1 MKNSNISTLDASNWT
16 YEFEKLVIDKPKTIN
31 KLSAVELRVGSKLP
45 TNLEYLDSTY
55 DNKTGTSGTAFLD
68 KNTGEVIIAYTGTNK
83 DGNAV
88 QDIIGADLGGIA
100 IGLGV
105 HYQPAFDFYEK
116 IRGQYGDNITLTGHS
131 LGGNVA
137 QRVAL
142 EYNVDNTVVYN
153 SAPLYLGS
161 VEAFKKAMTNPQIKK
176 GIKIAQSLLQYEDNI
191 TEINRLW
198 QRFNGQVTRIR
209 TEKDQLNNVSDFG
222 LDVHLGEEYILKNSG
237 DHGLNAIV
245 KDKNQLSQVQKI
257 LKQRGLGTVTT
268 VKKKQAKTLETV
280 KTSLANL
287 GNLKK
292 QFSASAGGLS
302 SNEQLYLEKEQALIL
317 ASGMHAAA
325 VTGREDIASLAEK
338 AVKKAEDLYAKTN
351 HIPAMVT
358 ELSLDEVKAVYAEAG
373 VTENSIV
380 GKTKTHFEK
389 KVKKADNFVEPFE
402 TLKTNIGLTVDELV
416 ASDSTLAGEI
426 GHAG

>member
-16 YEFEKLVIDKPKTIN
+16 YQFEKKAIEGFDTDDIVDDVQKY
-31 KLSAVELRVGSKLP
+31 SGAKLP
-45 TNLEYLDSTY
+45 THLEYLDSTY

-88 QDIIGADLGGIA
+88 QDIIGADLSGIGMGIGG
-100 IGLGV
+100 
-105 HYQPAFDFYEK
+105 HYQPAFDFYET

-153 SAPLYLGS
+153 SAPLY
-161 VEAFKKAMTNPQIKK
+161 VNQTY
-176 GIKIAQSLLQYEDNI
+176 GIKE
-191 TEINRLW
+191 RLYDW
-198 QRFNGQVTRIR
+198 VTPGESNVERIDQQRETFTGQVTRI
-209 TEKDQLNNVSDFG
+209 TTKWDQLNLLTGPFR
-222 LDVHLGEEYILKNSG
+222 DVHLGEEYILKNSG
-237 DHGLNAIV
+237 GHGLNDIV
-245 KDKNQLSQVQKI
+245 KDKGQLSQVQKI

-268 VKKKQAKTLETV
+268 VEKKQAKTLETV

-287 GNLKK
+287 GKLKK

-317 ASGMHAAA
+317 ASAMHAAA

-338 AVKKAEDLYAKTN
+338 AVKKAEDLYDKTN

-373 VTENSIV
+373 VTENSII

>member
-16 YEFEKLVIDKPKTIN
+16 YEFEK
-31 KLSAVELRVGSKLP
+31 SAIQGISKERIVESITERVESNFP
-45 TNLEYLDSTY
+45 THLEYLDSTY

-88 QDIIGADLGGIA
+88 QDIIGADLGGI
-100 IGLGV
+100 GMGFGE

-153 SAPLYLGS
+153 SAPLYVNQTYGFKERLYDWVTPGES
-161 VEAFKKAMTNPQIKK
+161 NVERIDKQRKAFT
-176 GIKIAQSLLQYEDNI
+176 
-191 TEINRLW
+191 
-198 QRFNGQVTRIR
+198 GQVTRI
-209 TEKDQLNNVSDFG
+209 TTKWDQLNLVTGPFR
-222 LDVHLGEEYILKNSG
+222 DVHLGEEYILKNSG
-237 DHGLNAIV
+237 GHGLNDIV
-245 KDKNQLSQVQKI
+245 KDKGQLSQVQKI

-268 VKKKQAKTLETV
+268 VEKKQAKTLETV

-287 GNLKK
+287 GKLKK
-292 QFSASAGGLS
+292 QFSASGGGLS

-317 ASGMHAAA
+317 ASAMHAAA

-338 AVKKAEDLYAKTN
+338 AVKKAEDLYDKTN

>member
-45 TNLEYLDSTY
+45 THLEYLDSTY

-88 QDIIGADLGGIA
+88 QDIVGADLGGIA

-105 HYQPAFDFYEK
+105 HYQPAFDFYET
-116 IRGQYGDNITLTGHS
+116 IRGRYGDNITLTGHS

-153 SAPLYLGS
+153 SAPLYVNQTYGFKERLYDWVTPGES
-161 VEAFKKAMTNPQIKK
+161 NVERIDQ
-176 GIKIAQSLLQYEDNI
+176 
-191 TEINRLW
+191 
-198 QRFNGQVTRIR
+198 QRETFTGQVTRI
-209 TEKDQLNNVSDFG
+209 TTKWDQLNLLTGPFR
-222 LDVHLGEEYILKNSG
+222 DVHLGEEYILKNSG
-237 DHGLNAIV
+237 GHGLNDIV
-245 KDKNQLSQVQKI
+245 KDKGQLTQVQKI

-268 VKKKQAKTLETV
+268 VEKKQAKTLETV

-287 GNLKK
+287 RKLKK
-292 QFSASAGGLS
+292 QFSASGGGLS

-317 ASGMHAAA
+317 ASGIHAAA

>member
-1 MKNSNISTLDASNWT
+1 M
-16 YEFEKLVIDKPKTIN
+16 
-31 KLSAVELRVGSKLP
+31 
-45 TNLEYLDSTY
+45 
-55 DNKTGTSGTAFLD
+55 
-68 KNTGEVIIAYTGTNK
+68 
-83 DGNAV
+83 
-88 QDIIGADLGGIA
+88 
-100 IGLGV
+100 
-105 HYQPAFDFYEK
+105 HYQPALDFYET
-116 IRGQYGDNITLTGHS
+116 IRGRYGDNITLTGHS

-161 VEAFKKAMTNPQIKK
+161 VEAIKKAMTNPQIKK

-198 QRFNGQVTRIR
+198 QRFTGQVTRIR

-268 VKKKQAKTLETV
+268 VEKKQAKTLETV

-287 GNLKK
+287 GKLKK

-338 AVKKAEDLYAKTN
+338 AVKKAEDLYDKTN

>member
-1 MKNSNISTLDASNWT
+1 MVSSYISTLDASNLT
-16 YEFEKLVIDKPKTIN
+16 YEFEKARINGANDKNAMEK
-31 KLSAVELRVGSKLP
+31 AQEVGGKKIPS
-45 TNLEYLDSTY
+45 NLEYLDSTY

-88 QDIIGADLGGIA
+88 QDIIGADLGGI
-100 IGLGV
+100 GMGFWE

-153 SAPLYLGS
+153 SAPLYVNQTYGFKERLYDWVTPGES
-161 VEAFKKAMTNPQIKK
+161 NVERIDQ
-176 GIKIAQSLLQYEDNI
+176 
-191 TEINRLW
+191 
-198 QRFNGQVTRIR
+198 QRETFTGQVTRI
-209 TEKDQLNNVSDFG
+209 TTKWDQLNLITGPFR
-222 LDVHLGEEYILKNSG
+222 DVHLGEEYILKNSG
-237 DHGLNAIV
+237 GHGLNDIV
-245 KDKNQLSQVQKI
+245 KDKGQLSQVQKI

-268 VKKKQAKTLETV
+268 VEKKQAKTLETV

-287 GNLKK
+287 RKLKK
-292 QFSASAGGLS
+292 QFSASGGGLS

-317 ASGMHAAA
+317 ASAMHAAA

-338 AVKKAEDLYAKTN
+338 AVKKAEDLYDKTN

>member
-16 YEFEKLVIDKPKTIN
+16 YEFEKTQIKNIPK
-31 KLSAVELRVGSKLP
+31 SKLLKRVQNDAKLLLP
-45 TNLEYLDSTY
+45 DNLQYLDSTY

-88 QDIIGADLGGIA
+88 QDIIGADLGGIGMG
-100 IGLGV
+100 IGG
-105 HYQPAFDFYEK
+105 HYQPAFDFYET

-153 SAPLYLGS
+153 SAPLYVNQTYGIKERLYDWVTPGES
-161 VEAFKKAMTNPQIKK
+161 NVERIDKQREAFT
-176 GIKIAQSLLQYEDNI
+176 
-191 TEINRLW
+191 
-198 QRFNGQVTRIR
+198 GQVTRI
-209 TEKDQLNNVSDFG
+209 TTKWDQLNLLTGPFR
-222 LDVHLGEEYILKNSG
+222 DVHLGEEYILKNSG
-237 DHGLNAIV
+237 GHGLNDIV
-245 KDKNQLSQVQKI
+245 KDKGQLTQVQKI

-268 VKKKQAKTLETV
+268 VEKKQAKTLETV

-287 GNLKK
+287 GKLKK
-292 QFSASAGGLS
+292 QFSVSGGGLS

-317 ASGMHAAA
+317 ASGIHAAA

>member
-1 MKNSNISTLDASNWT
+1 MVSSYISTLDASNLT
-16 YEFEKLVIDKPKTIN
+16 YEFEKARINGANDKNAMQK
-31 KLSAVELRVGSKLP
+31 AQEVGGKKIPS
-45 TNLEYLDSTY
+45 NLEYLDSTY

-88 QDIIGADLGGIA
+88 QDIIGADLSGIGMGIGG
-100 IGLGV
+100 
-105 HYQPAFDFYEK
+105 HYQPAFDFYET

-161 VEAFKKAMTNPQIKK
+161 VEAFKKAMTNLQIKK
-176 GIKIAQSLLQYEDNI
+176 GIKIAQLLLQYEDNI

-198 QRFNGQVTRIR
+198 QRFTGQVTRIR

-237 DHGLNAIV
+237 DHGLNAVV
-245 KDKNQLSQVQKI
+245 KDKGQLTQVQKI

-268 VKKKQAKTLETV
+268 VEKKQAKTLETV

-287 GNLKK
+287 GKLKK